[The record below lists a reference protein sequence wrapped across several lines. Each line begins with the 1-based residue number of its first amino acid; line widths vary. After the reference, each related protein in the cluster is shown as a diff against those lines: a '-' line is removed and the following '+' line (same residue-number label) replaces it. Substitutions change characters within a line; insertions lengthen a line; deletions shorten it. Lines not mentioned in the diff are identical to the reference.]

1 MFLAADCSFM
11 KLPNAVTG
19 FFGFPNSLF
28 SLEILFCLFSSFCSN
43 EVLLISSFCSSVS
56 CFLYSSTETAKSLI
70 FSKYCFC
77 KCSLAAESS
86 VLQAMQAQFKANR
99 SHHRTKEWD
108 RVFFKSMKRLEKLQ
122 NMYEE
127 YYELVVSISCK
138 INIKYLT
145 NQQMIY
151 WDFPESDGVSVP
163 S

>member
-1 MFLAADCSFM
+1 M
-11 KLPNAVTG
+11 KNTAMTVYKKRQYTLLVT
-19 FFGFPNSLF
+19 
-28 SLEILFCLFSSFCSN
+28 
-43 EVLLISSFCSSVS
+43 
-56 CFLYSSTETAKSLI
+56 LYSLHTWD
-70 FSKYCFC
+70 F
-77 KCSLAAESS
+77 
-86 VLQAMQAQFKANR
+86 QAMQAQFKANR